1 MFDVE
6 VPEHF
11 FKLAVELVLLNW
23 VAPGRV
29 IKEIFGYVV
38 KDHLLPK
45 KVIDLT
51 NRVL

>member
-6 VPEHF
+6 VPEDF

-23 VAPGRV
+23 VAPGMV